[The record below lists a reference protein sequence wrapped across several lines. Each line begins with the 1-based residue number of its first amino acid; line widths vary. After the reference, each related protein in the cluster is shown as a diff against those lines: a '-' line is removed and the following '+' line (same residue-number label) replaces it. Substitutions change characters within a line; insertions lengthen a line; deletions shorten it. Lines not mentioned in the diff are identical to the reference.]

1 MSGYAR
7 DLATLE
13 PWEASLARSRARRRR
28 DAGRSPIGR
37 TARRGGGSK
46 LAFVRGGWDPI
57 SLAALID
64 ARREAARDLTER
76 EPWDLSLGR
85 SRARRR
91 AAQLRF
97 VPASSRAKR
106 LSLGALVALT
116 AAPAAALLDSGGGV
130 AVAGAA
136 PAELDPITTTTHHI
150 TLSAGSEGRQVRL
163 LQRALG
169 IAVDGVYGP
178 ETEAAVRRFQAT
190 RGLTVDGIVGAR
202 TSHALAV
209 HAPPVLSGA
218 AVLRNLAGETSEP
231 APGEVREAVSS
242 PGITATLMVAGSSE
256 GAGSA
261 VGATVGSAA
270 SGGETAGGATA
281 SGAGDG
287 GTVALE
293 DTGTSGAA
301 TATAAETPAP
311 AEGAV
316 AGAGTSSDET
326 GGTAIPAGAGPT
338 GDYAAPAILESS
350 GGASSGEAGAAGAGE
365 EAATGAGTTGAGT
378 AAAGEEAAGGAG
390 TGAGASGAAGAG
402 VGAGGAGKEDVA
414 VEASAHATTAAVERL
429 QASLHV
435 AVDGEFGPETERAIR
450 SFQATHGLTVDG
462 VAGPATWQALGAHS
476 QPELTPPPSALPVAK
491 GHPTAHGAA
500 AAAGG
505 ATGAQGQTGTQVGG
519 AGGPAGGADAPTHL
533 SPGAATRRLQEAL
546 HISADGEFGPA
557 TEAAVRHFQAAH
569 GLEVDG
575 VVGPATWS
583 ALGVSGA
590 PILHA
595 DPAYFPHPT
604 TAGGGGGGGS
614 TSTAGGAGTPGA
626 SSSSAEAIV
635 ARVIAAA
642 NEIATRPYVYGGG
655 HGSFISDGYD
665 CSGSVSYAL
674 HGGGLL
680 AAPEDS
686 TGLESY
692 GEPGP
697 GRYITIYA
705 NAEHAWMTIDGRRFD
720 TVALAE
726 DGSRW
731 GGPSD
736 DGGGFVERHP
746 DGL

>member
-28 DAGRSPIGR
+28 DAARTAKRGRSP
-37 TARRGGGSK
+37 K
-46 LAFVRGGWDPI
+46 LALVSPV

-64 ARREAARDLTER
+64 ARREAARDLSER

-91 AAQLRF
+91 AAKLRF

-116 AAPAAALLDSGGGV
+116 AGPAAALLDSGGGV

-136 PAELDPITTTTHHI
+136 PVELDPITTTTHQI
-150 TLSAGSEGRQVRL
+150 VLSAGSEGRQVRL

-169 IAVDGVYGP
+169 IAVDGVYGT
-178 ETEAAVRRFQAT
+178 ETEAAVRRFQST

-202 TSHALAV
+202 TSHALAA

-218 AVLRNLAGETSEP
+218 AVLRNLSGVASEP
-231 APGEVREAVSS
+231 APGEVRETVSS
-242 PGITATLMVAGSSE
+242 PGAGVTLE
-256 GAGSA
+256 GAGTLEDA
-261 VGATVGSAA
+261 GSAA
-270 SGGETAGGATA
+270 GTAAGGGEATGGGETP
-281 SGAGDG
+281 GAGNG

-293 DTGTSGAA
+293 SSGASGA
-301 TATAAETPAP
+301 VAASAAEAPAP
-311 AEGAV
+311 AEGT
-316 AGAGTSSDET
+316 GSDEA

-338 GDYAAPAILESS
+338 GDYAEPAILESS
-350 GGASSGEAGAAGAGE
+350 GGASPGETGAAGAGE
-365 EAATGAGTTGAGT
+365 EAATGAGTIGAG
-378 AAAGEEAAGGAG
+378 AGSAGQEATGGAG
-390 TGAGASGAAGAG
+390 TGAGAAGAG
-402 VGAGGAGKEDVA
+402 TEHAGAA
-414 VEASAHATTAAVERL
+414 AHATTDAVERL

-450 SFQATHGLTVDG
+450 SFQSAHRLTVDG
-462 VAGPATWQALGAHS
+462 VAGPATWQALGTHG
-476 QPELTPPPSALPVAK
+476 QPELTPPPSALPATK
-491 GHPTAHGAA
+491 APSTPHGTAAP
-500 AAAGG
+500 AGDT
-505 ATGAQGQTGTQVGG
+505 TGGQGQTGTQIGG
-519 AGGPAGGADAPTHL
+519 ADAPAGGADDAPLHL

-546 HISADGEFGPA
+546 HVAADGEFGPT

-575 VVGPATWS
+575 VVGPSTWA

-590 PILHA
+590 PILHS
-595 DPAYFPHPT
+595 DPAFFPHSSP
-604 TAGGGGGGGS
+604 AGGGS

-642 NEIATRPYVYGGG
+642 DEIATRPYVYGGG

-692 GEPGP
+692 GEAGP

-705 NAEHAWMTIDGRRFD
+705 NAEHAWMTIDGRRYD

>member
-1 MSGYAR
+1 MPGYAR

-28 DAGRSPIGR
+28 DAARP
-37 TARRGGGSK
+37 ARRGGGSK
-46 LAFVRGGWDPI
+46 LALVSPV

-64 ARREAARDLTER
+64 ARREAARDLAER

-91 AAQLRF
+91 ASQLRF

-116 AAPAAALLDSGGGV
+116 AAPAAALLDSGGSV

-136 PAELDPITTTTHHI
+136 PAELDPITTTSHHI

-209 HAPPVLSGA
+209 QAPPVLSGA
-218 AVLRNLAGETSEP
+218 AVLRDLAGETSEP
-231 APGEVREAVSS
+231 APGEVHEAVSS
-242 PGITATLMVAGSSE
+242 PGSSSTLAVAVTAE

-261 VGATVGSAA
+261 VGTPATGGEAA
-270 SGGETAGGATA
+270 SGVETP
-281 SGAGDG
+281 GAGNG
-287 GTVALE
+287 GTVTLE
-293 DTGTSGAA
+293 SAGASGGAA
-301 TATAAETPAP
+301 AEAPAP
-311 AEGAV
+311 AE
-316 AGAGTSSDET
+316 GTSSDET

-350 GGASSGEAGAAGAGE
+350 GGTASPGEA
-365 EAATGAGTTGAGT
+365 
-378 AAAGEEAAGGAG
+378 AAAGEEAAGVVGVGEEATGSAG
-390 TGAGASGAAGAG
+390 TGVGAAGAG
-402 VGAGGAGKEDVA
+402 SEHA
-414 VEASAHATTAAVERL
+414 VASARATTDAVERL

-435 AVDGEFGPETERAIR
+435 AVDGEFGPATERAIR
-450 SFQATHGLTVDG
+450 SFQAAHGLTVDG

-491 GHPTAHGAA
+491 GPSATHGAA
-500 AAAGG
+500 APAG
-505 ATGAQGQTGTQVGG
+505 GQTGTQIGG
-519 AGGPAGGADAPTHL
+519 AGASAGGAGTPVHL
-533 SPGAATRRLQEAL
+533 SSGAATRRLQEAL
-546 HISADGEFGPA
+546 HVAADGEFGPA

-583 ALGVSGA
+583 ALGLAGA

-595 DPAYFPHPT
+595 DAAYFPHSSP
-604 TAGGGGGGGS
+604 AGGGGS
-614 TSTAGGAGTPGA
+614 TSTAGGAGAPSA
-626 SSSSAEAIV
+626 SSSSAEGIV

-642 NEIATRPYVYGGG
+642 DEIATRPYVYGGG
-655 HGSFISDGYD
+655 HGSFISSGYD

-680 AAPEDS
+680 SAPEDS

-705 NAEHAWMTIDGRRFD
+705 NAEHAWMTIDGRRYD

>member
-1 MSGYAR
+1 MPGYAR

-28 DAGRSPIGR
+28 DAAR
-37 TARRGGGSK
+37 TAKRGGGSK
-46 LAFVRGGWDPI
+46 LALVSPV

-64 ARREAARDLTER
+64 ARREAARDLSER

-91 AAQLRF
+91 ASQLRF

-136 PAELDPITTTTHHI
+136 PAELDPITTTSHHI

-169 IAVDGVYGP
+169 IAIDGVYGP

-190 RGLTVDGIVGAR
+190 RGLTVDGVVGAH
-202 TSHALAV
+202 TSHALTV

-242 PGITATLMVAGSSE
+242 PGMSGTLAVAGTPE

-261 VGATVGSAA
+261 VGSPAGSAEA
-270 SGGETAGGATA
+270 TGGGETAG
-281 SGAGDG
+281 SGNG
-287 GTVALE
+287 GTVAVE
-293 DTGTSGAA
+293 SAGASA
-301 TATAAETPAP
+301 TPAVTAAEAPAP

-316 AGAGTSSDET
+316 AGTGAGTGET

-338 GDYAAPAILESS
+338 TGDYMAPAILESS
-350 GGASSGEAGAAGAGE
+350 GGASSPGEA
-365 EAATGAGTTGAGT
+365 
-378 AAAGEEAAGGAG
+378 
-390 TGAGASGAAGAG
+390 
-402 VGAGGAGKEDVA
+402 GAGGAGFDAAGTSKEHA
-414 VEASAHATTAAVERL
+414 AAEASAHATTAAVERL

-450 SFQATHGLTVDG
+450 GFQAAHRLTVDG

-491 GHPTAHGAA
+491 APSAAHGATTPV
-500 AAAGG
+500 GG
-505 ATGAQGQTGTQVGG
+505 TTGEQGQTGTQVGG
-519 AGGPAGGADAPTHL
+519 AGASTDAAGAPAHL
-533 SPGAATRRLQEAL
+533 FPGAATRRLQEAL
-546 HISADGEFGPA
+546 HVSADGEFGPT

-590 PILHA
+590 PILHS
-595 DPAYFPHPT
+595 DPAYFPHSSP
-604 TAGGGGGGGS
+604 AVGGGGS
-614 TSTAGGAGTPGA
+614 TSTAGGAGAPGA

-642 NEIATRPYVYGGG
+642 DEIATRPYVYGGG
-655 HGSFISDGYD
+655 HGSFISEGYD

-692 GEPGP
+692 GEAGP

-705 NAEHAWMTIDGRRFD
+705 NAEHAWMTIDGRRYD

>member
-28 DAGRSPIGR
+28 DAAR

-46 LAFVRGGWDPI
+46 LALVRGGWDPI

-64 ARREAARDLTER
+64 ARREAARDLAER

-116 AAPAAALLDSGGGV
+116 AGPAAALLDSGGGV

-178 ETEAAVRRFQAT
+178 ETEAAVRRFQST

-242 PGITATLMVAGSSE
+242 PGATGTLAVAGTPE

-270 SGGETAGGATA
+270 GGGETAGGATA
-281 SGAGDG
+281 SGAGNG

-293 DTGTSGAA
+293 GTGTSGTAA
-301 TATAAETPAP
+301 AIVAETPAP
-311 AEGAV
+311 AEGAA
-316 AGAGTSSDET
+316 AGAGTSSSET
-326 GGTAIPAGAGPT
+326 GGAAIPAGAGPT
-338 GDYAAPAILESS
+338 GNYAAPAILESS
-350 GGASSGEAGAAGAGE
+350 GGASPGETGAAGAGE
-365 EAATGAGTTGAGT
+365 EAA
-378 AAAGEEAAGGAG
+378 GGAG
-390 TGAGASGAAGAG
+390 AGAGASGAAGIG
-402 VGAGGAGKEDVA
+402 VGAGGAGKEDA
-414 VEASAHATTAAVERL
+414 AAEASAHATNAVERL

-450 SFQATHGLTVDG
+450 SFQAAHGLTVDG
-462 VAGPATWQALGAHS
+462 IAGPTTWHALGARS

-491 GHPTAHGAA
+491 RHSAAHDEAA
-500 AAAGG
+500 LGGDAAGEH
-505 ATGAQGQTGTQVGG
+505 GQTGTQVGG
-519 AGGPAGGADAPTHL
+519 AGAPAGGAGAPAHL

-546 HISADGEFGPA
+546 HVAADGEFGPA

-569 GLEVDG
+569 GLEADG

-595 DPAYFPHPT
+595 DPAYFPHT
-604 TAGGGGGGGS
+604 TAAGGGGS
-614 TSTAGGAGTPGA
+614 TSTAGGAGAPGA